1 MAPFLEYE
9 GKSVDSAVQKAC
21 EELNVPRERIQY
33 DIISYGST
41 GIFGLVGAKQAKIRV
56 VKDGSGDP
64 PETESTSD
72 VTDNELSSEREPNRP
87 REDEIPVQATVDPA
101 QAEAAVNKGREAL
114 EQIVNEITDD
124 TQIEVNVDRERILF
138 NVSGG
143 NSAILIG
150 KRGQTLEAIQYVVD
164 KIVNRQ
170 NEVRFRVQI
179 DVEDYMKNR
188 RANLRDLAERLAEKS
203 KRTGKPVTLGQM
215 NAHDRRIVHI
225 TLKNDSGV
233 WTQSRGDGFYRKL
246 IIFPK
251 KGSSRKRRQRQTR
264 SG

>member
-9 GKSVDSAVQKAC
+9 GKSVDNAVQKAC
-21 EELNVPRERIQY
+21 EELNISRERIQY
-33 DIISYGST
+33 YIISYGST
-41 GIFGLVGAKQAKIRV
+41 GIFGLVGAKRAKIRV

-64 PETESTSD
+64 PEPDATAHATDEEPAS
-72 VTDNELSSEREPNRP
+72 DNEPDHFHEEEVPASPTLDPEE
-87 REDEIPVQATVDPA
+87 VD
-101 QAEAAVNKGREAL
+101 AAVTKGREAL
-114 EQIVNEITDD
+114 EQIINHITDD
-124 TQIEVNVDRERILF
+124 TQMEVSVDNERIMF

-150 KRGQTLEAIQYVVD
+150 KRGQTLEAIQYIVD

-170 NEVRFRVQI
+170 HEVRFRVQI
-179 DVEDYMKNR
+179 DVENYMKNR

-225 TLKNDSGV
+225 TLKHDSGV

-251 KGSSRKRRQRQTR
+251 KGGSRKRRQRQTR

>member
-1 MAPFLEYE
+1 M
-9 GKSVDSAVQKAC
+9 
-21 EELNVPRERIQY
+21 
-33 DIISYGST
+33 
-41 GIFGLVGAKQAKIRV
+41 GAKRAKIRV
-56 VKDGSGDP
+56 VQDGTGDDA
-64 PETESTSD
+64 EHTMA
-72 VTDNELSSEREPNRP
+72 TDATDGEVASENGAFHENAENQPARDPM
-87 REDEIPVQATVDPA
+87 DPA
-101 QAEAAVNKGREAL
+101 LVETAVEKGREAL
-114 EQIVNEITDD
+114 GQIVEQITDGTNID
-124 TQIEVNVDRERILF
+124 VVLDHEHIQF

-143 NSAILIG
+143 SSAILIG
-150 KRGQTLEAIQYVVD
+150 KRGQTLEAIQFIVD

-170 NEVRFRVQI
+170 HEQRLRVQI

-225 TLKNDSGV
+225 ALKDDRGV
-233 WTQSRGDGFYRKL
+233 RTQSRGDGFYRKL

-251 KGSSRKRRQRQTR
+251 KGNPRKRRHRHQR

>member
-21 EELNVPRERIQY
+21 EELNISRERIQY

-64 PETESTSD
+64 EATEATPDAPADD
-72 VTDNELSSEREPNRP
+72 VSAEGDDDRP
-87 REDEIPVQATVDPA
+87 RPDEAPVRTSIDPA
-101 QAEAAVNKGREAL
+101 EAEAAADRGREAL
-114 EQIVNEITDD
+114 EQIIHHITDGTRIKAD
-124 TQIEVNVDRERILF
+124 VNQERILF

-150 KRGQTLEAIQYVVD
+150 KRGQTLEAIQYIVD

-170 NEVRFRVQI
+170 HEVRFRVQI

-215 NAHDRRIVHI
+215 KDHDRRIVHI

-251 KGSSRKRRQRQTR
+251 KGNSRKRRQRQTR

>member
-21 EELNVPRERIQY
+21 EELNISRGRIQY
-33 DIISYGST
+33 DILSYGST
-41 GIFGLVGAKQAKIRV
+41 GIFGLVGAKRAKIRV
-56 VKDGSGDP
+56 VPDGNGNHDDVDLTVKTTAGGGASEK
-64 PETESTSD
+64 ETPAQESEST
-72 VTDNELSSEREPNRP
+72 PAHAP
-87 REDEIPVQATVDPA
+87 MDPA
-101 QAEAAVNKGREAL
+101 IVEAAVEKGREAL
-114 EQIVNEITDD
+114 ENIVGKISGGTQIVAECDAESIQLNI
-124 TQIEVNVDRERILF
+124 
-138 NVSGG
+138 SGG

-150 KRGQTLEAIQYVVD
+150 KRGQTLEAIQYIVD

-170 NEVRFRVQI
+170 NEQRLRVQI
-179 DVEDYMKNR
+179 DVENYMKNR

-225 TLKNDSGV
+225 ALKDDRGV
-233 WTQSRGDGFYRKL
+233 RTQSRGDGFYRKL

-251 KGSSRKRRQRQTR
+251 KGNPRKRRHR
-264 SG
+264 